1 METRSFDRTWSC
13 RMFLA
18 QRTSSSARAAHTTN
32 APRSLH
38 VPLCRGWAT
47 ACSQC
52 RLPVVVHA
60 KGRLADDLLDY
71 VTAGPKMRKW
81 YGQGERPSEGGP
93 GPEKPEGGKQE
104 DEEDEEGEGDA
115 ILVTDADTP
124 MGEQVVL
131 QLILARASIKALVR
145 DTVAAKTSYGPYVAP
160 LSLEMG
166 NPQLLRRALKGCG
179 SVVCLGRPGA
189 LPQVAKE
196 AGVAHV
202 VLLSAAGAA
211 PQGGPL
217 SGLFDGE
224 LAALRDLAREAAFA
238 KAGVRCTVV
247 RVAAVRDAP
256 GGCSSLALQAPQ
268 PAGSG
273 QAAGPSVSRED
284 VAAVLVQALKR
295 LPAEQSRIFEVRSL
309 GAGAPPSDWSAL
321 FDSVASAPA

>member
-1 METRSFDRTWSC
+1 
-13 RMFLA
+13 
-18 QRTSSSARAAHTTN
+18 
-32 APRSLH
+32 
-38 VPLCRGWAT
+38 
-47 ACSQC
+47 
-52 RLPVVVHA
+52 
-60 KGRLADDLLDY
+60 
-71 VTAGPKMRKW
+71 
-81 YGQGERPSEGGP
+81 
-93 GPEKPEGGKQE
+93 GGKQE
-104 DEEDEEGEGDA
+104 DEDGEEGEGDA

-160 LSLEMG
+160 LSLDTG

-224 LAALRDLAREAAFA
+224 LAALRDSAREAAFA

-247 RVAAVRDAP
+247 RVAAHSHSGA
-256 GGCSSLALQAPQ
+256 C
-268 PAGSG
+268 AGSG

-284 VAAVLVQALKR
+284 VAAVLVQALQR